1 MTRKNKN
8 LILLCCLFPWMWAA
22 ADPINT
28 TIGSGSICP
37 NDEVVIPVTVSNCNG
52 VAAISLVL
60 NFDNTKVNYE
70 GYQNLNNAVSGM
82 LVNQSNGMIYM
93 TWADMNA
100 VDVGDGTLVELR
112 FTGLSGN
119 SGNANLNWNTTQCE
133 YSDVTG
139 TALQANYYNGSV
151 NVFAVPS
158 ITSNPIDRDL
168 AEGQNTYFEV
178 NASGQGL
185 SYQWQIKTLDDNI
198 WQDLSNDSHHSNV
211 NNRRLNVNNV
221 VLEMD
226 GNQYR
231 CVVSGTCPSP
241 VTSEAGTLTVM
252 TFVPTIVTSLGSV
265 TICAEQVFS
274 VPVNV
279 THCNNV
285 GAISLVLNYNP
296 SLVTYVGYENAHPE
310 LANGTMRVNAINGAV
325 YFTWASSNHILQI
338 GDGQLISFD
347 FKSASG
353 NSSLTWNTSLCEYSG
368 QAGEALPASYSGSN
382 LNIYF
387 PPSVTTDPTDKAIME
402 GQSTNFSINASG
414 QGLSYQWQ
422 MSQDQGISWET
433 LSNGGHYSNVTT
445 RTLNVN
451 NVVASMDGYRYRCVV
466 SGACEPSAI
475 SNYATLHVEALIQ
488 TIVTTAGSINT
499 CSQIE
504 FGIPISVTHC
514 NNVGAISLAL
524 AYNTDVMTYTGY
536 EGVNPGLSNGQLQV
550 NAANGMVFIAWASV
564 AGANLGD
571 GNLLTLNFTALSGAS
586 SMNWNTAY
594 CEYANPRGVA
604 LPASY
609 VNGNVSVAEL
619 SFTITTQPTN
629 QTIIMEENA
638 TFTIETSGTTT
649 GYQWQVSQ
657 DQGSSWSNISI
668 GEHYSNPT
676 TNTLNISNVPLEMNG
691 YRYRCAV
698 GGTCGLQYSSVAIL
712 TVQLPPNY
720 YEINLSTD
728 PIEGGTIEGAGAYE
742 EGTSCTVTATPASG
756 YYFVNW
762 TENGTEVSQDSAY
775 IFTVAANRELV
786 ANFALQEIDIV
797 ANIVPEGSGTINGA
811 GSYLY
816 GEHVLLTAIPNT
828 GYVFDN
834 WTENGEVVSSNQSI
848 SFTAQV
854 DRTLEANFSVLQV
867 NITATPVPASNGSIT
882 GAGTFPYGTTVTLVA
897 LANEGFQLGSWTE
910 NDSIV
915 STSDTLTFMAETDR
929 DLVANFII
937 KQVNVTAVVDPEGS
951 GTVSGIGTYN
961 YGDPVVLTAT
971 PLGQFQFLNW
981 TENGEEVSME
991 PTISFTAYNHRNLV
1005 AHFFTTITIAATT
1018 DPEGSGIIQGAGT
1031 YNYAEPVTLTALPNT
1046 GFSFVN
1052 WTENDT
1058 LYSTE
1063 TSINFTAYVN
1073 RTFVAHFDSIMHHI
1087 TVSANNAE
1095 AGTVSGG
1102 GDYQEGSQA
1111 TVSAQPNEH
1120 YAFVCWKENGV
1131 TVSSYA
1137 NYSFTVWG
1145 DRNLVAEFSL
1155 ISFNIT
1161 ATANPANGGEIT
1173 GTGEYYYGD
1182 PCTLTAT
1189 PNQGYFFENWIKN
1202 DSVVSTSQA
1211 YSFTVTED
1219 ATFVANFIAQPAL
1232 DTTIYAEICYGEDY
1246 LQDGFEIYY
1255 PEVGDSQ
1262 YSITLPSSQ
1271 NLDSIVNLMLT
1282 VYPVFFFAEDTT
1294 LCNATSYTW
1303 RGNTCTESGIYYDS
1317 LQTVY
1322 GCDSIYQLSL
1332 ELFNTLVGEFTYMTP
1347 TNNYPFTSLPITFSW
1362 DAVSGAEYYDL
1373 YVWDAE
1379 EQIPEESLAS
1389 GLRYG
1394 NYSTSALQNYH
1405 TYNWFVKARN
1415 ACYEMSS
1422 SVKSFYLDIT
1432 PSLNVNVN
1440 HIDFGEVAMNQS
1452 TSTTLNV
1459 TGIVLED
1466 ELDVQITGE
1475 DAAMFTFTQ
1484 ASGWNDYNGGILI
1497 VTFNPTTPQYDYNAN
1512 LVVSSG
1518 TFTETV
1524 TLTSAVSDLYIFN
1537 TYVTEDVYAMNTQI
1551 PIYGSVTDWNN
1562 APVTD
1567 AEVEIGVFVMGM
1579 KRTLQAMTDNS
1590 GQFSAVFEPMPSES
1604 GYYTVNSGRVGNH
1617 STAVH
1622 DDFNIPGMAVVTSD
1636 YILCAV
1642 TQDQPK
1648 TDSILIRNKS
1658 NLPLSNIQLSTLSA
1672 PEGCSFSFSPLNLG
1686 GLEEDYLV
1694 YTVTGSSLTQ
1704 GNYYEEV
1711 RLKATSNEGAETV
1724 ITIWYYCMEPRG
1736 VLDVVPHSLVTTM
1749 TKGKSKIVDMMLTN
1763 NGTGATGNIF
1773 LDLPNVEWMTVVGN
1787 DTLPS
1792 LAVNDTAY
1800 FSLRFS
1806 PDNDIPLVQYSGT
1819 IAINS
1824 ERGDAVGLPY
1834 TITAV
1839 SDSTGMFVIDVTD
1852 DYTWNTNNGNGP
1864 HLEGAEVT
1872 LKGYF
1877 SLETV
1882 AQGYTDANGIFQV
1895 DNLPEGYYRLHVEAD
1910 HHSQYDNNILIT
1922 AGETNHQNIY
1932 LQYQAITYSW
1942 TVEPTEI
1949 EDEYT
1954 YELNVVFETHVP
1966 VPVITIEYSGIHD
1979 LEYGESDNFN
1989 LIITN
1994 HGLIS
1999 AFDTH
2004 IYFTESSE
2012 YTFIPLYDVIDTL
2025 SALTTIVIP
2034 GTYYRIDDSSR
2045 VSDRDCDIHCLSV
2058 SIYYCNNNGEWTP
2071 LFGRSK
2077 PFPLGSYEICHPEQ
2091 IVFPILPPWGGEISG
2106 GPWIIWDECPDCP
2119 PISVV
2124 PPVTEQEFCTPC
2136 IDALVDGIGDLISD
2150 HIPGGCYVTS
2160 AIADVIKA
2168 AIHHNN
2174 FDLNTF
2180 IKDILNDEV
2189 ECGINAIIEPII
2201 NDLGGVVGLISSL
2214 WDFYNR
2220 LSGCVSIDFH
2230 DIVTHNSKGN
2240 MDNLQNTID
2249 GLYYSALYFS
2259 NELAFIKSYFP
2270 EEVWDSEENLIGFFS
2285 QFRGL
2290 IDSETSLVPENIAEN
2305 FASSFVG
2312 TSVSHDDII
2321 NFVNRWNRSVEYWS
2335 NKYFVISD
2343 LPDGYD
2349 TDFIQIDTVMIN
2361 NMIAVENYFVSNG
2374 YGNMQEVYE
2383 ESLENAN
2390 VIINNASHS
2399 SVCSSVTVQFS
2410 QSMTMTREAFDGT
2423 FTVHNGHDTEPM
2435 EAIGLEFLIK
2445 DEDGNDCTNLFQ
2457 INTTSLNNLT
2467 GIDGSGSLNAGLDG
2481 IAKIMFI
2488 PTKYAAPTEP
2498 KVYYFGGTF
2507 SFIDPYTSDEIVYD
2521 LYPVEITVNPSPDLY
2536 VDYFMQR
2543 TILGDDALTLD
2554 VVEPS
2559 IPAELGV
2566 IIHNQ
2571 GAGMAKNVI
2580 LETAEP
2586 EIIDNEKGLAID
2598 FAMYGASFNGSP
2610 RQLGLMEIPFGNIE
2624 SGQTAVGE
2632 WLFTSSLLGHF
2643 VSYEAHVIHN
2653 SSYGN
2658 QDLSLVSHLDIHE
2671 LIYPI
2676 YAYGN
2681 LDDGINDFLVNDI
2694 LDAYDQ
2700 PDSIYFSHGGR
2711 TAVGIVDNISFDHY
2725 VEPQDTIVILTINPS
2740 RIGWNYGVTE
2750 DPGRDNYDLV
2760 SCTRNYDGQVI
2771 PLNNVWQTFVTIPD
2785 GGDPVYENKLHIVD
2799 TLSNDVQDFT
2809 YTLVYSLKNNQLD
2822 VLEITGIP
2830 ESYIDYPLE
2839 SFTVR
2844 FNEAIID
2851 STFTYEDMT
2860 LKCQN
2865 GPNLMDSTIV
2875 ITKVNDSIYD
2885 VNILGLTNE
2894 TGLYVLNVSTLN
2906 IKDSRGYNGYKGK
2919 QATWV
2924 QVIEDYTQTMNFAQG
2939 WNWWSTYIEQ
2949 EGNDGLSILENG
2961 LGESGVGILSQAD
2974 GFAYYYS
2981 DYGWYGSLAGIH
2993 NESSYKINTNE
3004 PCTAVMTGQVAVPSH
3019 HPITLSYGWTWLG
3032 YVPLATMEINEAL
3045 SGLEA
3050 TEGDGLKSQEGY
3062 SVFYAG
3068 YGWYGSLSTIE
3079 PGMGLMYYSSN
3090 SDPVTFTYPDSNK
3103 GGELK
3108 QNLTSE
3114 HNHWKPNIYAYPD
3127 NMTVMAVV
3135 ELEGAEISS
3144 DNYELAAF
3152 AANGEC
3158 RGSVRLIFAE
3168 PLHRHVAF
3176 LTVSGKDAA
3185 ELSFRLYDTE
3195 TGMEYYDAEGSLSF
3209 AANAIVGDASELYV
3223 VHFRGTTGVNELA
3236 NKVQVYPNPV
3246 NRGERFSINVAD
3258 DVRGPVYVEIVN
3270 ALGVETLRA
3279 MSEQTPTQ
3287 LTAPAVAGV
3296 YILRITVEGKGTV
3309 VRKLVVK

>member
-1 MTRKNKN
+1 MTRKKII

-28 TIGSGSICP
+28 TVGSGSICP

-151 NVFAVPS
+151 NVYAVPT
-158 ITSNPIDRDL
+158 ITSNPIDHNL
-168 AEGQNTYFEV
+168 AEGQNTYFEI

-185 SYQWQIKTLDDNI
+185 SYQWQIKTLADNT

-221 VLEMD
+221 VFEMD

-241 VTSEAGTLTVM
+241 VTSEAGTLTVV

-310 LANGTMRVNAINGAV
+310 LANGTMRVNATNGAV

-338 GDGQLISFD
+338 GDGQLISFA

-466 SGACEPSAI
+466 SGACEPSAT

-524 AYNTDVMTYTGY
+524 AYNTDVMTYMGY

-586 SMNWNTAY
+586 SMNWNTVY

-619 SFTITTQPTN
+619 SFTITNQPTN

-657 DQGSSWSNISI
+657 DQGSSWSNISA

-676 TNTLNISNVPLEMNG
+676 TNTLSISNVPLEMNG
-691 YRYRCAV
+691 YCYRCAV
-698 GGTCGLQYSSVAIL
+698 SGTCGLQYSSMAIL

-720 YEINLSTD
+720 YEISLSTN
-728 PIEGGTIEGAGAYE
+728 PIEGGTVEGAGAYE
-742 EGTSCTVTATPASG
+742 EGTSCTVTATPATG

-775 IFTVAANRELV
+775 TFTVADNRELV
-786 ANFALQEIDIV
+786 ANFALQEINIV
-797 ANIVPEGSGTINGA
+797 ANVVPEGSGTINGA
-811 GSYLY
+811 GTYLY

-828 GYVFDN
+828 GYVFDS

-848 SFTAQV
+848 SFTAQA

-929 DLVANFII
+929 NLVANFII
-937 KQVNVTAVVDPEGS
+937 KQVNVTAVADPVGS
-951 GTVSGIGTYN
+951 GTVTGAGTYN

-1018 DPEGSGIIQGAGT
+1018 DPEGSGIIQGVGT
-1031 YNYAEPVTLTALPNT
+1031 YNYAEPVTLTALPNM

-1087 TVSANNAE
+1087 NVSANNAE

-1219 ATFVANFIAQPAL
+1219 ATFVANFIAQPTL

-1282 VYPVFFFAEDTT
+1282 VYPVYFFAEDTT

-1303 RGNTCTESGIYYDS
+1303 RGYTFTESGIYYDS
-1317 LQTVY
+1317 LQTVH

-1332 ELFNTLVGEFTYMTP
+1332 ELFNTPLGEFTYMTP

-1379 EQIPEESLAS
+1379 EQESEEPFAL

-1524 TLTSAVSDLYIFN
+1524 TLTGAVSDLYVFN

-1590 GQFSAVFEPMPSES
+1590 GQFSAVFEPMSSES

-1694 YTVTGSSLTQ
+1694 YTVTGSTLTQ

-1749 TKGKSKIVDMMLTN
+1749 TKGKSKIVDVMLTN

-1773 LDLPNVEWMTVVGN
+1773 IDLPDVEWMKVVGN

-1872 LKGYF
+1872 LKGYY

-1882 AQGYTDANGIFQV
+1882 AQGYTDVNGIFQV

-1910 HHSQYDNNILIT
+1910 HHSKYDNNILIS
-1922 AGETNHQNIY
+1922 AGETNTQNIY
-1932 LQYQAITYSW
+1932 IQYQAVTYSW
-1942 TVEPTEI
+1942 NVVPTEI

-1954 YELNVVFETHVP
+1954 YELIVEYETNVP
-1966 VPVITIEYSGIHD
+1966 VPVITIEHSGIHD
-1979 LEYGESDNFN
+1979 LEYGESANFN

-1994 HGLIS
+1994 HGLIE
-1999 AFDTH
+1999 AYDTH
-2004 IYFTESSE
+2004 IYFTESE
-2012 YTFIPLYDVIDTL
+2012 YTFIPLFDNIDTL
-2025 SALTTIVIP
+2025 AALTTIVVP
-2034 GTYYRIDDSSR
+2034 GTYYRTNDETRSGG
-2045 VSDRDCDIHCLSV
+2045 DCDTHCLTVSV
-2058 SIYYCNNNGEWTP
+2058 YYCNANGGWSP
-2071 LFGRSK
+2071 LFSRSLPFFEFNICDYISDGGNGGGRIPGFNV
-2077 PFPLGSYEICHPEQ
+2077 PF
-2091 IVFPILPPWGGEISG
+2091 SG
-2106 GPWIIWDECPDCP
+2106 
-2119 PISVV
+2119 PISDDDDDDGNDE
-2124 PPVTEQEFCTPC
+2124 PPTTGKEFCEPC
-2136 IDALVDGIGDLISD
+2136 INAL
-2150 HIPGGCYVTS
+2150 
-2160 AIADVIKA
+2160 ADVLGDIIEGALDLNVPGCMIFHALKEGGLAAYMGNFSLFELIKA
-2168 AIHHNN
+2168 EIGCVLTGTLKAIYDIASALEEAIDLVRCVDIDIN
-2174 FDLNTF
+2174 FDGST
-2180 IKDILNDEV
+2180 
-2189 ECGINAIIEPII
+2189 
-2201 NDLGGVVGLISSL
+2201 GL
-2214 WDFYNR
+2214 
-2220 LSGCVSIDFH
+2220 
-2230 DIVTHNSKGN
+2230 KGN
-2240 MDNLQNTID
+2240 MDNIQNTIN
-2249 GLYYSALYFS
+2249 GLYYSSLCFY
-2259 NELAFIKSYFP
+2259 NEIMFIKSIFV
-2270 EEVWDSEENLIGFFS
+2270 EDTWDYEENIICFINDFS
-2285 QFRGL
+2285 AL
-2290 IDSETSLVPENIAEN
+2290 IDSETSMISESDAINL
-2305 FASSFVG
+2305 ASMFVG
-2312 TSVSHDDII
+2312 TSVTYDDII
-2321 NFVNRWNRSVEYWS
+2321 CLVNRWNRSVEYWS
-2335 NKYFVISD
+2335 NGYYLVSD
-2343 LPDGYD
+2343 LPAGYN
-2349 TDFIQIDTVMIN
+2349 TDFIQLDSMVVNYMNNID
-2361 NMIAVENYFVSNG
+2361 NYYVSNG
-2374 YGNMQEVYE
+2374 YDNMQELFEV
-2383 ESLENAN
+2383 SVNNGNA
-2390 VIINNASHS
+2390 IINNASHS
-2399 SVCSSVTVQFS
+2399 SVCARVTVKFS
-2410 QSMTMTREAFDGT
+2410 QNMTMTREAFDGT

-2445 DEDGNDCTNLFQ
+2445 DKDGNDCTNLFQ
-2457 INTTSLNNLT
+2457 INTTSLNNIT
-2467 GIDGSGSLNAGLDG
+2467 GIDGNGSLDAGLDG
-2481 IAKIMFI
+2481 VAKIMFI

-2507 SFIDPYTSDEIVYD
+2507 SFIDPYTSDEIVFD

-2543 TILGDDALTLD
+2543 TILGDDALTED

-2571 GAGMAKNVI
+2571 GAGIAKNVI

-2610 RQLGLMEIPFGNIE
+2610 RQLGLMEIPFGNIG

-2643 VSYEAHVIHN
+2643 ISYEAHVIHN

-2658 QDLSLVSHLDIHE
+2658 PDLSLVSHLDIHE
-2671 LIYPI
+2671 LIHPI

-2681 LDDGINDFLVNDI
+2681 LDDGINDFLVNDV

-2725 VEPQDTIVILTINPS
+2725 VEPQDTVVILTINPS

-2760 SCTRNYDGQVI
+2760 SCTRDFDGQVI

-2844 FNEAIID
+2844 FNEAIND

-2885 VNILGLTNE
+2885 VNISGLTNE

-2924 QVIEDYTQTMNFAQG
+2924 QVIEDYTQTTEFAQG
-2939 WNWWSTYIEQ
+2939 WNWWSSYVEQ
-2949 EGNDGLSILENG
+2949 ENIDGLSILENS

-2974 GFAYYYS
+2974 GFAYYYP

-3004 PCTAVMTGQVAVPSH
+3004 PCTAVMTGQVAVPSQ
-3019 HPITLSYGWTWLG
+3019 HPITLGYGWTWIG
-3032 YVPLATMEINEAL
+3032 YVSSTALGVNEAL

-3050 TEGDGLKSQEGY
+3050 TVGDKLKSQEGY
-3062 SVFYAG
+3062 SEFYAG
-3068 YGWYGSLSTIE
+3068 YGWFGSLNTIE
-3079 PGMGLMYYSSN
+3079 PGTGLMYYSSN
-3090 SDPVTFTYPDSNK
+3090 GDPVTFTYPDSNR

-3108 QNLTSE
+3108 ANLTAE
-3114 HNHWKPNIYAYPD
+3114 HNHWKPNVYAYPD

-3176 LTVSGKDAA
+3176 LTISGKDVTN
-3185 ELSFRLYDTE
+3185 LGFRLYDTE
-3195 TGMEYYDAEGSLSF
+3195 TGMEYYDAEESLDF
-3209 AANAIVGDASELYV
+3209 VANSIVGDASELYV
-3223 VHFRGTTGVNELA
+3223 VHFRGTTGVDELA
-3236 NKVQVYPNPV
+3236 NKVQFYPNPV
-3246 NRGERFSINVAD
+3246 NRGERFSINVAE
-3258 DVRGPVYVEIVN
+3258 DVKGPVRVEIVN

-3279 MSEQTPTQ
+3279 TSEQTPAA
-3287 LTAPAVAGV
+3287 LTAPATAGI
-3296 YILRITVEGKGTV
+3296 YTLRITVEGKGTV

>member
-1 MTRKNKN
+1 MTRKIKI
-8 LILLCCLFPWMWAA
+8 LILLCCLFPWMRAV
-22 ADPINT
+22 ADPIVT
-28 TIGSGSICP
+28 TVGSGSICP
-37 NDEVVIPVTVSNCNG
+37 EDEVVLPVTVSNCNG
-52 VAAISLVL
+52 VAALSLAL
-60 NFDNTKVNYE
+60 NYDATKVSYL
-70 GYQNLNNAVSGM
+70 GYQNMNSAVSTM
-82 LVNQSNGMIYM
+82 LVNASGGIIYM
-93 TWADMNA
+93 TWANMTN
-100 VDVGDGTLVELR
+100 VNVGNGTLLELR
-112 FTGLSGN
+112 FKGISG
-119 SGNANLNWNTTQCE
+119 STNLTWNTSLCE
-133 YSDVTG
+133 YSNASG
-139 TALQANYYNGSV
+139 TSLQSSYSNGSV
-151 NVFAVPS
+151 NVYAVPS
-158 ITSNPIDRDL
+158 ISSHPSNRSI
-168 AEGQNTYFEV
+168 AEGQNTTFEV
-178 NASGQGL
+178 SASGQGL
-185 SYQWQIKTLDDNI
+185 SYQWQCMTASSHLWEN
-198 WQDLSNDSHHSNV
+198 LSNGGHYSNV
-211 NNRRLNVNNV
+211 NSSRLNVNNV
-221 VLEMD
+221 NLEMN
-226 GNQYR
+226 GSQYR

-241 VTSEAGTLTVM
+241 VTSRAATLSVDV
-252 TFVPTIVTSLGSV
+252 FIPTIVTSVGSV
-265 TICAEQVFS
+265 STCPGTFS
-274 VPVNV
+274 VPVTV
-279 THCNNV
+279 TNCNNV
-285 GAISLVLNYNP
+285 GAISLALNYNS
-296 SLVTYVGYENAHPE
+296 SLVTYVGYEGAHE
-310 LANGTMRVNAINGAV
+310 LFSTGVLRVNAVRGTV
-325 YFTWASSNHILQI
+325 YFTWASGNHAINI
-338 GDGQLISFD
+338 GNDILISFL
-347 FKSASG
+347 FKSESG
-353 NSSLTWNTSLCEYSG
+353 SSSLSWDLSNCEYSD
-368 QAGEALPASYSGSN
+368 QAGETLPTSFSGSN
-382 LNIYF
+382 LNIYS
-387 PPSVTTDPTDKAIME
+387 PPIITTHPTDKTIVE
-402 GQSTNFSINASG
+402 GNSTNFSISASG

-433 LSNGGHYSNVTT
+433 LSNGGHYGNVTT

-451 NVVASMDGYRYRCVV
+451 NVVASMDGYRYRCMV
-466 SGACEPSAI
+466 SGTCEPSAI
-475 SNYATLHVEALIQ
+475 SNYATLHVEALIP

-524 AYNTDVMTYTGY
+524 AYNTNVMTYTGY
-536 EGVNPGLSNGQLQV
+536 EGVNPGLSSGQLQV
-550 NAANGMVFIAWASV
+550 NAANGMVFIAWASI

-638 TFTIETSGTTT
+638 TFIIETSGTTT

-657 DQGSSWSNISI
+657 DQGSSWSNISADD
-668 GEHYSNPT
+668 HYSNTT
-676 TNTLNISNVPLEMNG
+676 TNTLSISNVPLDMNG
-691 YRYRCAV
+691 YCYRCAV
-698 GGTCGLQYSSVAIL
+698 SGTCGLQYSSVAIL

-720 YEINLSTD
+720 YEISLSAD
-728 PIEGGTIEGAGAYE
+728 PIEGGTVEGEGAYE
-742 EGTSCTVTATPASG
+742 EGTTCTVTATPAMG
-756 YYFVNW
+756 YNFVNW
-762 TENGTEVSQDSAY
+762 TENGIEVSQDSAY
-775 IFTVAANRELV
+775 TFTVAANRELV
-786 ANFALQEIDIV
+786 AHFTFQEIDIV
-797 ANIVPEGSGTINGA
+797 ANVNPAGSGTINGA
-811 GSYLY
+811 GTYLY

-834 WTENGEVVSSNQSI
+834 WTENGEVVSTNQSI
-848 SFTAQV
+848 SFTAQT

-867 NITATPVPASNGSIT
+867 NITATPVPASNGSVT

-897 LANEGFQLGSWTE
+897 LANEGFQLDTWTE
-910 NDSIV
+910 NDSVV
-915 STSDTLTFMAETDR
+915 STSDTLTFIAETDR
-929 DLVANFII
+929 NLVANFII
-937 KQVNVTAVVDPEGS
+937 KQVNVTALVDPAGS
-951 GTVSGIGTYN
+951 GIVSGMGTYN

-1018 DPEGSGIIQGAGT
+1018 DPEESGIISGAGT
-1031 YNYAEPVTLTALPNT
+1031 YNYAEPVTLTAVPNT

-1058 LYSTE
+1058 LFSTE
-1063 TSINFTAYVN
+1063 TSISFMAYVN

-1087 TVSANNAE
+1087 NVSANNAA

-1102 GDYQEGSQA
+1102 GNYQEGYQA
-1111 TVSAQPNEH
+1111 TVLAQPNEH
-1120 YAFVCWKENGV
+1120 YRFLRWMENGT
-1131 TVSSYA
+1131 TVSSNA
-1137 NYSFTVWG
+1137 NYTFTVWG

-1155 ISFNIT
+1155 VNFEVT
-1161 ATANPANGGEIT
+1161 ATVDPENGGTIT
-1173 GTGEYYYGD
+1173 GAGFYEEGET
-1182 PCTLTAT
+1182 CILTAV
-1189 PNQGYFFENWIKN
+1189 PNENYIFVNWTKEGI
-1202 DSVVSTSQA
+1202 VVSDNTL

-1219 ATFVANFIAQPAL
+1219 ATFVANF
-1232 DTTIYAEICYGEDY
+1232 
-1246 LQDGFEIYY
+1246 
-1255 PEVGDSQ
+1255 
-1262 YSITLPSSQ
+1262 
-1271 NLDSIVNLMLT
+1271 
-1282 VYPVFFFAEDTT
+1282 
-1294 LCNATSYTW
+1294 
-1303 RGNTCTESGIYYDS
+1303 TCVS
-1317 LQTVY
+1317 L
-1322 GCDSIYQLSL
+1322 
-1332 ELFNTLVGEFTYMTP
+1332 GEFTYMSP

-1379 EQIPEESLAS
+1379 EQESEEPLAL
-1389 GLRYG
+1389 GLRYC

-1415 ACYEMSS
+1415 ACYEISS

-1440 HIDFGEVAMNQS
+1440 HIDFGEMAMNQS
-1452 TSTTLNV
+1452 ASTTLNV

-1475 DAAMFTFTQ
+1475 DAAMFSFTQ

-1497 VTFNPTTPQYDYNAN
+1497 VTFNPTTPQYVYNAS
-1512 LVVSSG
+1512 LVISSG
-1518 TFTETV
+1518 IFTEII
-1524 TLTSAVSDLYIFN
+1524 TLTGAVSNLYVFS
-1537 TYVTEDVYAMNTQI
+1537 THVAEDIYAMNSQI
-1551 PIYGSVTDWNN
+1551 PIYGSVIDWNN

-1694 YTVTGSSLTQ
+1694 YTVTGSTLTQ

-1711 RLKATSNEGAETV
+1711 RLKATSNEGAEMV

-1736 VLDVVPHSLVTTM
+1736 VLDVAPQSLVTTM
-1749 TKGKSKIVDMMLTN
+1749 TKGKSKIVDVILTN

-1773 LDLPNVEWMTVVGN
+1773 IDLPDVEWMSVVGN

-1834 TITAV
+1834 TIIAV

-1872 LKGYF
+1872 LKGYY

-1966 VPVITIEYSGIHD
+1966 VPVITIEHSGIHD
-1979 LEYGESDNFN
+1979 LEYGESANFN

-1994 HGLIS
+1994 HGLIN

-2025 SALTTIVIP
+2025 SALTTVVIP
-2034 GTYYRIDDSSR
+2034 GTYYRTENRFRPSDDN
-2045 VSDRDCDIHCLSV
+2045 CDLHCRTV
-2058 SIYYCNNNGEWTP
+2058 SIYYCNNNGQMTA
-2071 LFGRSK
+2071 LLKSRSK
-2077 PFPLGSYEICHPEQ
+2077 PFSLGSYESCYPKQTEIIEL
-2091 IVFPILPPWGGEISG
+2091 ILPLEVVIPE
-2106 GPWIIWDECPDCP
+2106 PWIPIIHECFECI
-2119 PISVV
+2119 PINIE
-2124 PPVTEQEFCTPC
+2124 PQTTEQKSCTPC
-2136 IDALVDGIGDLISD
+2136 LEALLKAPLSCLPIPTKICVPLSVFVSTLFQFEYRDLID
-2150 HIPGGCYVTS
+2150 
-2160 AIADVIKA
+2160 IASC
-2168 AIHHNN
+2168 
-2174 FDLNTF
+2174 F
-2180 IKDILNDEV
+2180 IKKNTLSKINCLYGIFNLFSCVEIDIMKN
-2189 ECGINAIIEPII
+2189 N
-2201 NDLGGVVGLISSL
+2201 S
-2214 WDFYNR
+2214 DF
-2220 LSGCVSIDFH
+2220 I
-2230 DIVTHNSKGN
+2230 
-2240 MDNLQNTID
+2240 QNTIN
-2249 GLYYSALYFS
+2249 GLYYSSLYYA
-2259 NELAFIKSYFP
+2259 NELSLIKSFIV
-2270 EEVWDSEENLIGFFS
+2270 EDVWDEEDNIVEFFDEVIALTDATTGF
-2285 QFRGL
+2285 
-2290 IDSETSLVPENIAEN
+2290 INENDAQLL
-2305 FASSFVG
+2305 ASTFVG
-2312 TSVSHDDII
+2312 TSVTYDDII
-2321 NFVNRWNRSVEYWS
+2321 VFINRWNRSVEYWS
-2335 NKYFVISD
+2335 NGYYMISD
-2343 LPDGYD
+2343 LPTGYD
-2349 TDFIQIDTVMIN
+2349 TNFIQIDTNMIN
-2361 NMIAVENYFVSNG
+2361 QMLEIEDYYASIG
-2374 YGNMQEVYE
+2374 YDSMSDLYE
-2383 ESLENAN
+2383 ESVQNAT
-2390 VIINNASHS
+2390 IIASNASQS
-2399 SVCSSVTVQFS
+2399 SVCASVKVRFS
-2410 QSMTMTREAFDGT
+2410 QNMTMTREAFAGT
-2423 FTVHNGHDTEPM
+2423 FTVHNGHDSEPM
-2435 EAIGLEFLIK
+2435 EAIGLDFIIK
-2445 DEDGNDCTNLFQ
+2445 DEDGNICNNLFQ
-2457 INTTSLNNLT
+2457 INTLSLNNLT
-2467 GIDGSGSLNAGLDG
+2467 EINGSGSLGASLDG
-2481 IAKIMFI
+2481 VAKIQFI
-2488 PTKYAAPTEP
+2488 PTKYAATTEP
-2498 KVYYFGGTF
+2498 KVYYFGGIF
-2507 SFIDPYTSDEIVYD
+2507 SFIDPYTSEDITVD

-2543 TILGDDALTLD
+2543 DILGDDALTLD

-2610 RQLGLMEIPFGNIE
+2610 RQLGLMEIPFGNIG

-2658 QDLSLVSHLDIHE
+2658 PDLSLVSHLDIHE
-2671 LIYPI
+2671 LIHPI

-2681 LDDGINDFLVNDI
+2681 LDDGINDFLVNDNP
-2694 LDAYDQ
+2694 DAYDT

-2711 TAVGIVDNISFDHY
+2711 TAVGIDDNISFDHY
-2725 VEPQDTIVILTINPS
+2725 VEPQDTVVILTINPS

-2750 DPGRDNYDLV
+2750 DPGRDNYNLV

-2809 YTLVYSLKNNQLD
+2809 YTLVYSLKNNLLD
-2822 VLEITGIP
+2822 VSEITGIP
-2830 ESYIDYPLE
+2830 ENSIDYPLE
-2839 SFTVR
+2839 NFTVR

-2865 GPNLMDSTIV
+2865 GSNLMDSTIV

-2885 VNILGLTNE
+2885 VNISGLTNE
-2894 TGLYVLNVSTLN
+2894 TGLYVLNVSTLS
-2906 IKDSRGYNGYKGK
+2906 IKDLKGYSGNKGK

-2924 QVIEDYTQTMNFAQG
+2924 QVLENYTQTMNLTIG

-2949 EGNDGLSILENG
+2949 SNIDGLSMLENS
-2961 LGESGVGILSQAD
+2961 LGHKGVTIKSQFD
-2974 GFAYYYS
+2974 FVQNFYS
-2981 DYGWYGSLAGIH
+2981 DYGEDVWFGSLEGLA
-2993 NESSYKINTNE
+2993 NEQGYMIDVTEDCISEMRGVRTQPTS
-3004 PCTAVMTGQVAVPSH
+3004 
-3019 HPITLSYGWTWLG
+3019 HPITLQPNWNWIGYPVDSRQGIASALAGFNASPDDLIKSHFEFSTYYEGFGWFPDDLVMTPG
-3032 YVPLATMEINEAL
+3032 
-3045 SGLEA
+3045 
-3050 TEGDGLKSQEGY
+3050 EGY
-3062 SVFYAG
+3062 F
-3068 YGWYGSLSTIE
+3068 
-3079 PGMGLMYYSSN
+3079 YYSNADESQVLTYN
-3090 SDPVTFTYPDSNK
+3090 NVDRGEILPEKSDQRLWKTNVHAFAD
-3103 GGELK
+3103 
-3108 QNLTSE
+3108 NLS
-3114 HNHWKPNIYAYPD
+3114 I
-3127 NMTVMAVV
+3127 MAVV
-3135 ELEGAEISS
+3135 SVDSVEQRDENLELGA
-3144 DNYELAAF
+3144 F
-3152 AANGEC
+3152 VNGEC
-3158 RGSVRLIFAE
+3158 RGSARLKHFGLSDRYYAMLSVAGQEGDKVDFGFINKEKSQGSMISENHITFVRNGI
-3168 PLHRHVAF
+3168 
-3176 LTVSGKDAA
+3176 
-3185 ELSFRLYDTE
+3185 
-3195 TGMEYYDAEGSLSF
+3195 MGSLD
-3209 AANAIVGDASELYV
+3209 APYIVKFNTSTEVWQGSMVL
-3223 VHFRGTTGVNELA
+3223 F
-3236 NKVQVYPNPV
+3236 PNPV
-3246 NRGERFSINVAD
+3246 ERNKTFNLDIPKNEMLKEIIIVDMLGEEVLRKTGALKSN
-3258 DVRGPVYVEIVN
+3258 EI
-3270 ALGVETLRA
+3270 AGL
-3279 MSEQTPTQ
+3279 P
-3287 LTAPAVAGV
+3287 VAGI
-3296 YILRITVEGKGTV
+3296 Y
-3309 VRKLVVK
+3309 VVKAITESGNVYHGRLIVK